1 MITDYGI
8 TIREICA
15 TCKFKMIGR
24 ETHKCKLNGKAV
36 RRDHRCAKY
45 EILPW
50 MMRIGKGDGRVKP
63 KSILMEKLDLLCGIG
78 SKYVVKKPMVK
89 IKAFVKE
96 SPTT

>member
-1 MITDYGI
+1 MITNYGI
-8 TIREICA
+8 TISEICA

-63 KSILMEKLDLLCGIG
+63 KEVLMEKLEMLCGIK
-78 SKYVVKKPMVK
+78 SRYIVKNPVAKTK
-89 IKAFVKE
+89 GYLKGG
-96 SPTT
+96 PTT